1 MNQVWLE
8 ASINERTPI
17 RYTPAGVPIL
27 QCTLVH
33 RSEVIEAGVRRK
45 VEMTVSA
52 VVAGELSGLLASYE
66 LGRLA
71 NFIGFLASRNQK
83 THTLIFHI
91 TELQEIHKD

>member
-1 MNQVWLE
+1 MNRVWLE
-8 ASINERTPI
+8 ASIIERSPI
-17 RYTPAGVPIL
+17 RYTPAGVPIV

-45 VEMTVSA
+45 VEMTVPA
-52 VVAGELSGLLASYE
+52 VVAGELSGLLACYE

-71 NFIGFLASRNQK
+71 NFIGFLAPRSLK
-83 THTLIFHI
+83 AHTLTFHI